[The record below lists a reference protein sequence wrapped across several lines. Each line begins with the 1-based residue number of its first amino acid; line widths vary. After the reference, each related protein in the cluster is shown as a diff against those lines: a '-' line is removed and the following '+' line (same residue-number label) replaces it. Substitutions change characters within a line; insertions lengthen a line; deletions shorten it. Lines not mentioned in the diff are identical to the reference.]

1 MKVEELTNK
10 KKNFLFKKVV
20 EQDVHN
26 KKKSVINL
34 NSKK

>member
-10 KKNFLFKKVV
+10 KKIHKGCRTRYP
-20 EQDVHN
+20 QI
-26 KKKSVINL
+26 KSVINL